1 MTKGPI
7 SQAVILAGGRALRMR
22 PYTDDRPKSMVE
34 IAGTP
39 IVEHQIR
46 WLADNKIEHV
56 VISAG
61 YRAEMIEDHLGDGSN
76 FGLKIDYAIE
86 KEPLGRGGGLKLGA
100 GLLPNSQEG
109 WFGLNGDV
117 ITRFSLKD
125 LAAKHETLNTT
136 ATVALAPFV
145 TSWGIAKLEGDF
157 IVGFDQSPKLPYW
170 VNAGIYAMNPEIVGL
185 LPDQGDHEDS
195 TFPRLASERKLGAFM
210 IDGYWRGID
219 TVKDVTEATRELSS

>member
-46 WLADNKIEHV
+46 WLAANDVGHV

-61 YRAEMIEDHLGDGSN
+61 YRAEMIEEHLGDGSN
-76 FGLKIDYAIE
+76 FGLKIAYAIE
-86 KEPLGRGGGLKLGA
+86 SEPLGRGGGLKLGA

-117 ITRFSLKD
+117 ITRFSLDD
-125 LAAKHETLNTT
+125 LAAKHAALDTT
-136 ATVALAPFV
+136 ATMALAPFV
-145 TSWGIAKLEGDF
+145 TNWGIAKLDGDL

-219 TVKDVTEATRELSS
+219 TIKDVTEATRELSS